1 MKLALFTAAGQKG
14 NSGQLSNQL
23 CGIYTTL
30 SCHQRTDANTTS
42 PWVIIHL
49 GTILCIHRTDVVHWF
64 RSLSGTCQSITSA
77 IWAPRC
83 TNNSPQGRM
92 RKRWEEKEEGRRQ
105 KGWIHLPETSSF
117 FFFPGE
123 ESAFHAADVYLN
135 HFLYPQVDKWQ
146 ALFRWWHT
154 RDSTVSKTINSG
166 GHKLKYISCTYGI
179 ILF

>member
-14 NSGQLSNQL
+14 NSGQLSKQL

-30 SCHQRTDANTTS
+30 SCHQRTDANTTT

-77 IWAPRC
+77 IWAPWC

-92 RKRWEEKEEGRRQ
+92 RKRREEREEGRRQ
-105 KGWIHLPETSSF
+105 KEWIHLPETSSF
-117 FFFPGE
+117 FFLE
-123 ESAFHAADVYLN
+123 KNL
-135 HFLYPQVDKWQ
+135 
-146 ALFRWWHT
+146 LFRQLMFIWAESFFIPAGGYIT
-154 RDSTVSKTINSG
+154 RLVLVMTHSG
-166 GHKLKYISCTYGI
+166 
-179 ILF
+179 